1 MKNKRI
7 LVLSLLCIITLIAL
21 IINGYYFNKKLEEN
35 NNKAITS
42 ILYIL
47 DEKDVD
53 ISRDE
58 IMDIINCKDL
68 SKYQGLEK
76 YGIDK
81 DNEYVLLSNKKI
93 VRNYYISLIVI
104 IVITFCLVIMVLIF
118 YKKKRDKEL
127 KELLSYLKRINKK
140 NYKIE
145 IKKNSEG
152 DYSLLLNELYK
163 TAVMLNEQSE
173 LSRKDKESLKNSLSD
188 ISHQLRTPLT
198 SINLMIDNVM
208 NEETPEAEKKK
219 LLRDINHKIKNT
231 SFLIENLLKL
241 SKFDANTINFKKE
254 YIYVSK
260 ILDDVKD
267 NLSLLLDLKDINLN
281 ISGDK
286 KIRVN
291 VDPKWEVEAISNIVK
306 NAIEYSNES
315 SKIDITYE
323 HNDIFTKLVIR
334 DYGCGMSKKDQKH
347 IFERFYKGEKSSGNS
362 IGIGMSLAKMI
373 IEKDNGTINVESSE
387 EGTKFIIKYFNN

>member
-1 MKNKRI
+1 
-7 LVLSLLCIITLIAL
+7 
-21 IINGYYFNKKLEEN
+21 
-35 NNKAITS
+35 
-42 ILYIL
+42 
-47 DEKDVD
+47 
-53 ISRDE
+53 
-58 IMDIINCKDL
+58 
-68 SKYQGLEK
+68 
-76 YGIDK
+76 
-81 DNEYVLLSNKKI
+81 
-93 VRNYYISLIVI
+93 
-104 IVITFCLVIMVLIF
+104 MVLIF

-127 KELLSYLKRINKK
+127 KELLSYLKRISKK

-208 NEETPEAEKKK
+208 NEDTSEAEKKK